1 MYVLLLLVMCTQS
14 IQIVDP
20 HRFFMSV
27 QCPRQL
33 VPVLGR
39 GEGEE
44 VSVIFCSCIDLGC
57 EILEPFFKVS
67 LTLSELLA
75 RQRK

>member
-39 GEGEE
+39 GEEDTRDF
-44 VSVIFCSCIDLGC
+44 VPVLIS
-57 EILEPFFKVS
+57 P
-67 LTLSELLA
+67 
-75 RQRK
+75 